1 MNTLSRKS
9 LTATLLNFSVAA
21 CITTSS
27 TLTAQNK
34 IKPPVDVS
42 SATGTDQVAVKK
54 DMSYGLGFQNG
65 EQFASYGFIA
75 DDIDKDAYIQGL
87 IEALMK
93 KEFGKEPVAYD
104 QAMKAYDRIVSER
117 ERGYA
122 KANLEAETAFMEKN
136 GKRKEVTTT
145 GSGLQYEILKKGVGK
160 KYTPPTGSVNGM
172 DQATEFHLKC
182 TGTLL
187 DKTVFMQTPGDDA
200 MPFNLQVIHGLA
212 EALKMMPIGSKWK
225 LYVPAALGFGDLRQG
240 PKISPKS
247 MLIYEVELTDIK
259 TRVAP
264 TNQPL
269 VPR

>member
-1 MNTLSRKS
+1 MNTLAKN
-9 LTATLLNFSVAA
+9 TLLTLATCLSAS
-21 CITTSS
+21 TSS
-27 TLTAQNK
+27 LIAQNK
-34 IKPPVDVS
+34 IQPPMDVS
-42 SATGTDQVAVKK
+42 AATATDKATVKA

-75 DDIDKDAYIQGL
+75 EDLDKDAYIQGL

-93 KEFGKEPVAYD
+93 KEFSKEPVAYD

-117 ERGYA
+117 ERAFA
-122 KANLEAETAFMEKN
+122 KSNETAEKAFMEKN

-145 GSGLQYEILKKGVGK
+145 GSGLQYEILKKGAGK
-160 KYTPPTGSVNGM
+160 KYTPPTGSINGM
-172 DQATEFHLKC
+172 DQSTVFELKC
-182 TGTLL
+182 KGTLL
-187 DKTVFMQTPGDDA
+187 DGTVFMQTPGDDA

-212 EALKMMPIGSKWK
+212 EALKMMPVGSKWK
-225 LYVPAALGFGDLRQG
+225 LYVPASLGFGDLRQG

-259 TRVAP
+259 TRAIQP
-264 TNQPL
+264 NQPQPL